1 MCTAVAGWGQSTR
14 LIVNGVLCRGAQPAY
29 IAVEDGSLRLGCVGA
44 EPLSLVVDHAG
55 IY

>member
-1 MCTAVAGWGQSTR
+1 MHGRSRMGAKHTADSERCAS
-14 LIVNGVLCRGAQPAY
+14 RGAQPAY